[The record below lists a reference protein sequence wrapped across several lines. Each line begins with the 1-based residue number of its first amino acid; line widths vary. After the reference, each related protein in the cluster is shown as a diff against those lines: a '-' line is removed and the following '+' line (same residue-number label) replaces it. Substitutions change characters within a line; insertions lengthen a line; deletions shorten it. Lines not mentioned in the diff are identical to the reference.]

1 MESYIQKYKKLLLNS
16 LKSKPPLASL
26 FLLLPI
32 PLLHPLSS
40 LPPPYPLGRMVSR
53 GEWIEY

>member
-1 MESYIQKYKKLLLNS
+1 MESYIQKYKKLILNS

-32 PLLHPLSS
+32 LLPSSIPLS
-40 LPPPYPLGRMVSR
+40 LLLLLL
-53 GEWIEY
+53 GEWAVMESG